1 MHYIDAR
8 KFQSAS
14 KTATNAKMRETLGSV
29 FVITALCN
37 PVFRYTF
44 HLHFYKNMFY
54 KKNEADICE
63 ILRIF

>member
-1 MHYIDAR
+1 MHDIDAR

-29 FVITALCN
+29 FVIIALCN

-44 HLHFYKNMFY
+44 FFYKNMFY
-54 KKNEADICE
+54 KNIEADICE

>member
-1 MHYIDAR
+1 MHDIDAR

-14 KTATNAKMRETLGSV
+14 KTATLKTRETHGSV
-29 FVITALCN
+29 FVIIALCN

-44 HLHFYKNMFY
+44 FFYKNMFY
-54 KKNEADICE
+54 KNIEADICE

>member
-1 MHYIDAR
+1 MHDIDAR

-37 PVFRYTF
+37 PVFRYTSAT
-44 HLHFYKNMFY
+44 LSTSTYI
-54 KKNEADICE
+54 EADICE

>member
-1 MHYIDAR
+1 MHDIDAR

-14 KTATNAKMRETLGSV
+14 KTATLKTRETHGSV
-29 FVITALCN
+29 FLIALCN

-44 HLHFYKNMFY
+44 FFYKNMFY
-54 KKNEADICE
+54 KNIEADIRE

>member
-1 MHYIDAR
+1 MHDIDAR

-44 HLHFYKNMFY
+44 FFYKNMFY
-54 KKNEADICE
+54 KNIEADICE

>member
-1 MHYIDAR
+1 MHDIDAR

-14 KTATNAKMRETLGSV
+14 KTATLKTRETHGSV
-29 FVITALCN
+29 FVIIALCN

-54 KKNEADICE
+54 KNIEADICE